1 MHTASQTGY
10 NLLHV
15 APLSILTTKI
25 SIHFVTFCT
34 ANMDLNPDLVPFAG
48 YISDDSDF
56 YGKSA
61 SVPYHC
67 ICACLQPPA
76 GTPKSRRKLEA
87 RSKKTSSKQLAQHW
101 NRDQAAHPT
110 ASMTITSSNIVD
122 QTLYNRLEG
131 IPTARQ
137 LDETVDEFL
146 KRLPPR
152 TTFTG
157 DWIWVTCPILKGKGK
172 AAESRHAPELE
183 VSPEQM
189 MNRAR
194 ALLSQFAAEKERLVS
209 ANPNSI
215 QSTITRKLGPLR
227 ERLKEDIL
235 DLAVVSGVTNGKW
248 MLFPKPE
255 DVNRVWKLVAEAV
268 VDGRLGDTAKVA
280 PADPPNPFGAAQKQQ
295 ASHLICVYTRDF
307 SDLDDVRRVLEELI
321 ELGLAPRAAD
331 GAIYYKADAY
341 TYLDIDSSNSY
352 GLKASLYSSKDIIG
366 LSKTTKQPPSSKRKQ
381 QTLTSM
387 LGDSKKRKT

>member
-1 MHTASQTGY
+1 
-10 NLLHV
+10 
-15 APLSILTTKI
+15 
-25 SIHFVTFCT
+25 
-34 ANMDLNPDLVPFAG
+34 MDLDLVPFAG
-48 YISDDSDF
+48 YIS
-56 YGKSA
+56 
-61 SVPYHC
+61 
-67 ICACLQPPA
+67 
-76 GTPKSRRKLEA
+76 TPKTRKKLES
-87 RSKKTSSKQLAQHW
+87 RSRKTTTKQLVQRW
-101 NRDQAAHPT
+101 DRDRAAHPT
-110 ASMTITSSNIVD
+110 APISVTSSNIVE

-131 IPTARQ
+131 VSTARQ
-137 LDETVDEFL
+137 LDETVEEFL

-152 TTFTG
+152 TTITS

-172 AAESRHAPELE
+172 AVESRHAPELE
-183 VSPEQM
+183 QSPEQM
-189 MNRAR
+189 MSRAR

-209 ANPNSI
+209 ANPNST

-235 DLAVVSGVTNGKW
+235 DLAVACGVTSGKW

-331 GAIYYKADAY
+331 GAIYYKTDAY

-366 LSKTTKQPPSSKRKQ
+366 LSKTTKQPSKRKQ

>member
-1 MHTASQTGY
+1 M
-10 NLLHV
+10 
-15 APLSILTTKI
+15 
-25 SIHFVTFCT
+25 
-34 ANMDLNPDLVPFAG
+34 DLVPFAG

-61 SVPYHC
+61 PAPVPQHC
-67 ICACLQPPA
+67 IYVCLQSPA
-76 GTPKSRRKLEA
+76 GTPKVRRKLQA
-87 RSKKTSSKQLAQHW
+87 HSKKTNTKQLVQRW
-101 NRDQAAHPT
+101 DRDRAAHPAAFIT
-110 ASMTITSSNIVD
+110 LTSSNIVE

-131 IPTARQ
+131 VPTARQ

-157 DWIWVTCPILKGKGK
+157 DWIWVTCPILKSKGK
-172 AAESRHAPELE
+172 AAESRHAPELVE
-183 VSPEQM
+183 SPEQM

-194 ALLSQFAAEKERLVS
+194 ALLSQFAVEKERLVT
-209 ANPNSI
+209 ANPNST

-235 DLAVVSGVTNGKW
+235 DSAVASGVTNGKW

-280 PADPPNPFGAAQKQQ
+280 PADPPDPFGAAQKQQ

-321 ELGLAPRAAD
+321 ELGLAPRNAAN

-341 TYLDIDSSNSY
+341 TYLDIDSSNPY

>member
-1 MHTASQTGY
+1 M
-10 NLLHV
+10 
-15 APLSILTTKI
+15 
-25 SIHFVTFCT
+25 
-34 ANMDLNPDLVPFAG
+34 DLVPFAG

-56 YGKSA
+56 
-61 SVPYHC
+61 C
-67 ICACLQPPA
+67 
-76 GTPKSRRKLEA
+76 GTPKARRKLEA
-87 RSKKTSSKQLAQHW
+87 RSKKTTTKQLVQRW
-101 NRDQAAHPT
+101 DRDRAAHPT
-110 ASMTITSSNIVD
+110 ASITVTSSNIVE

-131 IPTARQ
+131 VPTARQ

-157 DWIWVTCPILKGKGK
+157 DWIWVTCPILKGRSK
-172 AAESRHAPELE
+172 AAELRHAPDLKESL
-183 VSPEQM
+183 EQM

-209 ANPNSI
+209 ANPNSA
-215 QSTITRKLGPLR
+215 QFTRKLGPLR

-235 DLAVVSGVTNGKW
+235 DSAVASGVTNGKW

-255 DVNRVWKLVAEAV
+255 DVNRAWKLVAEAV
-268 VDGRLGDTAKVA
+268 VDGRLGETAKVA
-280 PADPPNPFGAAQKQQ
+280 PADPPDPFGAAQKQQ

-307 SDLDDVRRVLEELI
+307 SDLDDVRKVLEELI
-321 ELGLAPRAAD
+321 ELGLAPRNAAN

-341 TYLDIDSSNSY
+341 TYLDIDSSNPY